1 MGGLGDFSSFIGFG
15 DGLDDTDSDSLS
27 HITYGEASKWWVFSE
42 CLNAHWASWLKCYDS
57 GISGFDEDWVLF
69 KNLSRTF
76 VDLLLDLLEFACN
89 MSSVAIEYWGVLV
102 ADLTWMV
109 EDNDLSFEGFGFL
122 GWVFFAVGSNMSTT
136 DILDGDVLDIES
148 NVVTWNSLFEGFV
161 MHLDGFDFGG
171 DTVWCESGD
180 TSWLEHTSLDT
191 SYWDC
196 SNTADLVD
204 VLEWETEWLGNWS
217 LWCADGIKS
226 LIESLSGVPSH
237 VGALLK
243 HVITME
249 SRDWDE
255 EDLSWVVADLL
266 EVLSDLSDNFVVA
279 LLAVVWLS

>member
-1 MGGLGDFSSFIGFG
+1 
-15 DGLDDTDSDSLS
+15 LS

-42 CLNAHWASWLKCYDS
+42 CLNAHWASWLKSYDS

-89 MSSVAIEYWGVLV
+89 MCSVAIEYWGVLV

-109 EDNDLSFEGFGFL
+109 EDNDLSCEGFGFL

-180 TSWLEHTSLDT
+180 TSWLEDTSLDT

-204 VLEWETEWLGNWS
+204 VLEWETEWLANWS
-217 LWCADGIKS
+217 LWWGDGIKS

>member
-1 MGGLGDFSSFIGFG
+1 LGGLGDFSSFIGFG

-42 CLNAHWASWLKCYDS
+42 CLNAHWASWLKSYDS

-89 MSSVAIEYWGVLV
+89 MCSVAIEYWGVLV

-109 EDNDLSFEGFGFL
+109 EDNDLSCEGFGFL

-148 NVVTWNSLFEGFV
+148 NVVTWNSLVEGFV

-171 DTVWCESGD
+171 DTVWCKSGD
-180 TSWLEHTSLDT
+180 TSWLEDTSLDT

-204 VLEWETEWLGNWS
+204 VLEWETEWLANWS
-217 LWCADGIKS
+217 LWWGDGIKS

>member
-1 MGGLGDFSSFIGFG
+1 LGGLGDFSSFIGFG

>member
-1 MGGLGDFSSFIGFG
+1 LGGLGDFSSFIGFG

-109 EDNDLSFEGFGFL
+109 EDNDLSCEGFGFL

-148 NVVTWNSLFEGFV
+148 NVVTWNSLVEGFV

-180 TSWLEHTSLDT
+180 TSWLEDTSLDT

-204 VLEWETEWLGNWS
+204 VLEWETEWLCNWS

-226 LIESLSGVPSH
+226 LIESLSRVPSH